1 MGHPVPSLDDL
12 WECLY
17 VQKLCHTRNTSSQD
31 GQYLNGFLNGLFC
44 MKRSHKS
51 HTRIFWSSYELYLYR
66 EDHKVVRLFANK
78 KNVFNNRWYLNLRCP
93 GETSDTYLT
102 IDQKFIGVV
111 STETE
116 IWFFEKSVR
125 NFKFQISKSKKIWIW
140 KKKSNF
146 FWHFFLKKSYISL
159 STDYTYK
166 FLVNGQI
173 GVWSFTW
180 SA

>member
-1 MGHPVPSLDDL
+1 M
-12 WECLY
+12 
-17 VQKLCHTRNTSSQD
+17 
-31 GQYLNGFLNGLFC
+31 
-44 MKRSHKS
+44 
-51 HTRIFWSSYELYLYR
+51 YR

-78 KNVFNNRWYLNLRCP
+78 KNFFYNRWNLNLRFP

-116 IWFFEKSVR
+116 IWFFEKSVKNKNNILVAQNTR
-125 NFKFQISKSKKIWIW
+125 TIWKFDFLIKKIKFKFKFTIW
-140 KKKSNF
+140 NF
-146 FWHFFLKKSYISL
+146 GHFFFKKSYLSL
-159 STDYTYK
+159 STDYTYN

-180 SA
+180 TP